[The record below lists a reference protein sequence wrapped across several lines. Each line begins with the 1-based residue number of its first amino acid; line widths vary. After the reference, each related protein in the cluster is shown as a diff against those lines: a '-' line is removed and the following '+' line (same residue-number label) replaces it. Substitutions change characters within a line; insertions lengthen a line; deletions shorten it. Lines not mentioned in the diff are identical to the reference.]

1 MSRTARSRVVI
12 MPTSLLSSSTGST
25 SQPRSAISCA
35 AVRTLSSG
43 VTASTS
49 SVITSRTFM
58 DALPYSSSGV
68 YVGVAHGSLPA
79 RSFAAVENKKRNSSL
94 VRIGEQFVIKINR
107 CNGRISGTDH
117 QCDSADQ
124 AEGSDALELA
134 YDGESAR
141 SACEHGATYLAGAWV
156 TAAPP
161 GDLQALERPAFRGE
175 ALGCGG
181 GVLEPAAE
189 CGGAVR

>member
-1 MSRTARSRVVI
+1 MWFSGRMSNSPMALKLK
-12 MPTSLLSSSTGST
+12 PEQQELLETW
-25 SQPRSAISCA
+25 
-35 AVRTLSSG
+35 VR
-43 VTASTS
+43 
-49 SVITSRTFM
+49 
-58 DALPYSSSGV
+58 
-68 YVGVAHGSLPA
+68 AHGTPQQVVTRCRIVLLAHQGSSDLTIA
-79 RSFAAVENKKRNSSL
+79 DELGVNRDTCRQAKALCGRGTKRL
-94 VRIGEQFVIKINR
+94 VGGGRGTRTPTAI
-107 CNGRISGTDH
+107 RISGTDH